1 MAALAG
7 VSHGNIRNFGTRFV
21 RLIRIVAVVST
32 LAVSAP
38 AFAQGWIEYRNQ
50 AERFGVTLPGQPAIE
65 EITYTSWQGVTLPGR
80 VYTVEDGPAR
90 YSVTVV
96 NYASNDDVTD
106 VNGSVAHEAWKIRR
120 RGGEVT
126 FDAYAV
132 ADYIEGHELYIT
144 NADES
149 RTFVGIFLH
158 AKRLYILEATVLRG
172 ALPPL
177 LFQQSLQI
185 LDEKGDRIR
194 YEMNADGQRLRR
206 VQSND

>member
-1 MAALAG
+1 M
-7 VSHGNIRNFGTRFV
+7 
-21 RLIRIVAVVST
+21 RLIRIAAVVST

-158 AKRLYILEATVLRG
+158 AKRLYILEATVSRG
-172 ALPPL
+172 ELPPL

-185 LDEKGDRIR
+185 LDEKGARIR

-206 VQSND
+206 VPSND